1 MRFIV
6 FVVPFCISML
16 LFPYETAAQDSVRKA
31 SKSAEYKIN
40 SAAKELQKSLKKNDD
55 SGIAKNYEILAQRF
69 IDKGD
74 FPKGEEYLKKALMIY
89 TRQNKDDDRARVSRN
104 IAKVQESQNN
114 LDDAAKNY
122 KAAGEVAKDKSSE
135 MVNANDYKRLSNSA
149 NPKAQ
154 EKLVDSNIELLNKAD
169 KEEEV
174 ADAYVQKAEISLK
187 KKESSEAIESYTKAL
202 PYAKNKP
209 EKVIAINNEIA
220 KVYASENQFDK
231 AISINEN
238 LLADAQSKNDFD
250 TQITQLQSLASIYF
264 KKAEPEKAVYTLKQA
279 YSVASQHGKTAE
291 VRKSLS
297 QLLTYYKSLGDDKN
311 SLALYE
317 QFFGDFERLI
327 RADSSLVDSKAF
339 QVNEE
344 KIRQLESEKL
354 LKDELITK
362 KNMFNYFLLGS
373 VLLLLLLFTFI
384 VKALYSIKTRNKQ
397 IALQSLRREMNPH
410 FIFNSLNSINQFIS
424 QNNELEA
431 NKYLSNYSNLMRNM
445 MENSNKD
452 FVTLSNEI
460 EQLNKY
466 LELEHMRFRDQFDYK
481 ISIDEHLDT
490 DTTFIPNMLIQPH
503 LENAIWHGLRYKET
517 KGMLKLDFSLQ
528 NGKMTVTIDDDGIGM
543 AKSQELK
550 TRNQKVHQSRGITNT
565 KERMALLNELYKKEI
580 TLDVAEKTA
589 SATGTIVKITFPLI
603 EKI

>member
-1 MRFIV
+1 MRLSAL
-6 FVVPFCISML
+6 VVSFCVSIL
-16 LFPYETAAQDSVRKA
+16 LFSYETAAQDTVRKA

-40 SAAKELQKSLKKNDD
+40 AAAKELQKSLKKNDD

-69 IDKGD
+69 IDKGELA
-74 FPKGEEYLKKALMIY
+74 KGEEYLKKALTIY

-104 IAKVQESQNN
+104 IAKVQESQNK
-114 LDDAAKNY
+114 LDDAAQNY
-122 KAAGEVAKDKSSE
+122 KVAGEVAKDKSSE
-135 MVNANDYKRLSNSA
+135 MVNANDYNRLSNSA
-149 NPKAQ
+149 NPRAQ
-154 EKLVDSNIELLNKAD
+154 DRLVESNIKLLNKAD

-187 KKESSEAIESYTKAL
+187 KKESRQAIESYTKAL
-202 PYAKNKP
+202 PYAKNQP
-209 EKVIAINNEIA
+209 EKVIAISSKIA
-220 KVYASENQFDK
+220 KVYASDNQFDK

-238 LLADAQSKNDFD
+238 LLADAQAKNDFD

-264 KKAEPEKAVYTLKQA
+264 KKSEPEKAVNILKQA
-279 YSVASQHGKTAE
+279 YSLASQHGKTTE

-297 QLLTYYKSLGDDKN
+297 QLLTYYKSLDDDKN

-327 RADSSLVDSKAF
+327 RTDSSLVDSKAF

-354 LKDELITK
+354 LKDELITR
-362 KNMFNYFLLGS
+362 KNTFNYFLLGS

-481 ISIDEHLDT
+481 ISVDEHLDT
-490 DTTFIPNMLIQPH
+490 ETTFIPNMLIQPH

-517 KGMLKLDFSLQ
+517 KGLLKLDFNLKA
-528 NGKMTVTIDDDGIGM
+528 GKLTVTIEDDGIGI
-543 AKSQELK
+543 AKSSELK
-550 TRNQKVHQSRGITNT
+550 TKNQKIHHSRGITNT

-580 TLDVAEKTA
+580 TMSVTEK
-589 SATGTIVKITFPLI
+589 SGPDSGTIVKLTLPLI
-603 EKI
+603 EKL